1 MPVRRG
7 SICALNGNARDC
19 NKSSTLLL
27 TLTRLSLRSCLCADT
42 KKNDCFTS
50 RWKSIGKRERKFYY
64 FLIIFCFSF
73 SFLCLVLYFLLFSY
87 LLFDYALNVL
97 KLDSTFFEI
106 TFLTASISV
115 EIAFS
120 SVSNCFNFNSKFLS
134 WDWIIS
140 IFELISWISL
150 SYWFL
155 L

>member
-1 MPVRRG
+1 MPLV
-7 SICALNGNARDC
+7 LNGYGFAFQPLP
-19 NKSSTLLL
+19 S
-27 TLTRLSLRSCLCADT
+27 A

-50 RWKSIGKRERKFYY
+50 RWKSIGTRERKFYY
-64 FLIIFCFSF
+64 FFVYYL
-73 SFLCLVLYFLLFSY
+73 SY
-87 LLFDYALNVL
+87 LLFFLFSLAIFKGRGVGWGFHPNLSLKSQSHWWHGARPAEDYALNVL

-134 WDWIIS
+134 WAWMIS

>member
-1 MPVRRG
+1 MNYVPRIKRLRLRTSAQCKKKRLFYESLKINRKKGKEILLFFCLLFV
-7 SICALNGNARDC
+7 LLFFLWD
-19 NKSSTLLL
+19 SS
-27 TLTRLSLRSCLCADT
+27 LSLRMTIIHLSL
-42 KKNDCFTS
+42 
-50 RWKSIGKRERKFYY
+50 KSQSHWWHGARPAE
-64 FLIIFCFSF
+64 
-73 SFLCLVLYFLLFSY
+73 
-87 LLFDYALNVL
+87 DYALNVL

-134 WDWIIS
+134 WAWMIS